1 MQKIKKHLTM
11 KELPVTERP
20 YEKCEKNGA
29 GTLSDAEL
37 LAIILKTGTRGDKV
51 MDLAVQLLNLNP
63 SCPGLEGIMGLE
75 LAEDTRHWTGQS
87 RSVGRCLR
95 VVQKDDPHSVQ

>member
-75 LAEDTRHWTGQS
+75 LADFRRYAALDGSKPFSWPLFASCPEG
-87 RSVGRCLR
+87 
-95 VVQKDDPHSVQ
+95 

>member
-51 MDLAVQLLNLNP
+51 MDLAVQLLNLNHP
-63 SCPGLEGIMGLE
+63 VRALRGSWGLNLQIFRRYAALDGSKPFSWPLFASCPEG
-75 LAEDTRHWTGQS
+75 
-87 RSVGRCLR
+87 
-95 VVQKDDPHSVQ
+95 

>member
-51 MDLAVQLLNLNP
+51 MDLAVQLLNLTCRF
-63 SCPGLEGIMGLE
+63 S
-75 LAEDTRHWTGQS
+75 EDTRHWTGQS

>member
-1 MQKIKKHLTM
+1 MKKIKKHLTM

-63 SCPGLEGIMGLE
+63 SCPGLEGIMGIFRRYAALDGSKPFSWPLFASCPE
-75 LAEDTRHWTGQS
+75 G
-87 RSVGRCLR
+87 
-95 VVQKDDPHSVQ
+95 

>member
-37 LAIILKTGTRGDKV
+37 LAIILDRNQRGQGDG
-51 MDLAVQLLNLNP
+51 
-63 SCPGLEGIMGLE
+63 SGCTT
-75 LAEDTRHWTGQS
+75 AEFESILSG
-87 RSVGRCLR
+87 
-95 VVQKDDPHSVQ
+95 P

>member
-1 MQKIKKHLTM
+1 MKEKQKHLTM

-29 GTLSDAEL
+29 GMLSDAEL
-37 LAIILKTGTRGDKV
+37 LAIVIKTGTRGDKV

-63 SCPGLEGIMGLE
+63 SCQGLEGIMSL
-75 LAEDTRHWTGQS
+75 DIQIFR
-87 RSVGRCLR
+87 R
-95 VVQKDDPHSVQ
+95 

>member
-1 MQKIKKHLTM
+1 
-11 KELPVTERP
+11 
-20 YEKCEKNGA
+20 
-29 GTLSDAEL
+29 
-37 LAIILKTGTRGDKV
+37 

-75 LAEDTRHWTGQS
+75 LADFQKIRRIGRDQS

>member
-37 LAIILKTGTRGDKV
+37 LAYYTQDRNQRGQGDGFGCTTAEFESILSG
-51 MDLAVQLLNLNP
+51 P
-63 SCPGLEGIMGLE
+63 
-75 LAEDTRHWTGQS
+75 
-87 RSVGRCLR
+87 
-95 VVQKDDPHSVQ
+95 